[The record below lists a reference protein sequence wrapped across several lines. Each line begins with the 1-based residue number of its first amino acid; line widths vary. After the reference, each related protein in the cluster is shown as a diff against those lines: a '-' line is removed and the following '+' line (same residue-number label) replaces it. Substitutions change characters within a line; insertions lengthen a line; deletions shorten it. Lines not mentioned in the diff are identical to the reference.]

1 MSKKAMPIADQLTDE
16 ERARLSDVRD
26 AAIDVLYAE
35 LNQLDRFAEHL
46 ASPAP
51 SMTPLAV
58 YRVQAAEGQTAPV
71 DSSAM
76 NVVFDH
82 VTIAGPRDQPAG
94 IVLRGASNAVVVRT
108 LVDDMQ
114 RQALEDGILTPEFR
128 DALGLAQ

>member
-1 MSKKAMPIADQLTDE
+1 M
-16 ERARLSDVRD
+16 
-26 AAIDVLYAE
+26 
-35 LNQLDRFAEHL
+35 
-46 ASPAP
+46 
-51 SMTPLAV
+51 
-58 YRVQAAEGQTAPV
+58 
-71 DSSAM
+71 
-76 NVVFDH
+76 VFDH